1 MAPAAGVGCR
11 FAPARCT
18 AGTAP
23 AAQDGP
29 RPTAAAPAAVFQQR
43 FQLGVQ
49 RTLRIL
55 AGEGYAN
62 RVLRTAGEQT
72 VQIQRT
78 AGFRTGTGQPFA
90 AERLNAD
97 HRANHIAVDVQV
109 AHLGAAGD
117 LGDGFVDTGM
127 HAEGQAVARGVNLLD
142 QFVQLVTV
150 IAHHVQYRAEDLF
163 FSSSKLSSS
172 ISVGGTKVP

>member
-1 MAPAAGVGCR
+1 MNPSFFVHR
-11 FAPARCT
+11 FK
-18 AGTAP
+18 
-23 AAQDGP
+23 
-29 RPTAAAPAAVFQQR
+29 
-43 FQLGVQ
+43 
-49 RTLRIL
+49 
-55 AGEGYAN
+55 
-62 RVLRTAGEQT
+62 
-72 VQIQRT
+72 RT

-90 AERLNAD
+90 AERLHAD